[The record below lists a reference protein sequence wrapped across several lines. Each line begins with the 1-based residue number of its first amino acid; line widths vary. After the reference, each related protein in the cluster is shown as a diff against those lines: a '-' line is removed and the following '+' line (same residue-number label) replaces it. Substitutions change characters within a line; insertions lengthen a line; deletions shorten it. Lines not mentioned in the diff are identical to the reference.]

1 MRDHRNQ
8 FGRHRLGIAGGV
20 HCIEIPEVASA
31 LAEHRRTWL
40 TTLISQGRHSFAS
53 MRKRAEVQSSPGYWI
68 PATAN

>member
-20 HCIEIPEVASA
+20 HCIGIPEVASA

-40 TTLISQGRHSFAS
+40 TALISQGRHSFAT
-53 MRKRAEVQSSPGYWI
+53 MRKRTEVQSSSGYWI

>member
-8 FGRHRLGIAGGV
+8 FGRHRLGMAGAV

-40 TTLISQGRHSFAS
+40 TALISQGRHSFAT
-53 MRKRAEVQSSPGYWI
+53 MRKRTEVQSSSGYWI